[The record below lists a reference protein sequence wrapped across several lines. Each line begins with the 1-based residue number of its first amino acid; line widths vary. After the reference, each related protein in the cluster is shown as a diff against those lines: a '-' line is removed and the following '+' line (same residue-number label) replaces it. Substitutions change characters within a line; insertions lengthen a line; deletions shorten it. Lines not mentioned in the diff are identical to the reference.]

1 MSMAHHKHNFGETID
16 AQGSY
21 YGDLLKIALYR
32 ISNAGLA
39 SATAVHAAVTL
50 TEAVQTVTTGIT
62 NPDVPRNVTV
72 KGNQAGVT
80 GDVVITGTNM
90 ADEVITET
98 IAANAATEVV
108 GSKAFKT
115 VTSIQFP
122 VLAGAGDTISIGKGS
137 KLGVPYKLFSSSQ
150 IHHAL
155 FDNAAETLAASAV
168 SSTVV
173 ESNTVTTTT
182 ALNGAKDL
190 DLFIFVK

>member
-1 MSMAHHKHNFGETID
+1 MSMAHHKHNIGETID

-21 YGDLLKIALYR
+21 YGDLMKIALYR
-32 ISNAGLA
+32 IANAGLA

-50 TEAVQTVTTGIT
+50 TEAVQTITTGIT
-62 NPDVPRNVTV
+62 NPDVPRNVTI

-80 GDVVITGTNM
+80 GNVVITGTNM

-122 VLAGAGDTISIGKGS
+122 VLARAGDTISIGKGS
-137 KLGVPYKLFSSSQ
+137 KLGVPYKLFSASQ

-168 SSTVV
+168 SSTAV